1 MISGNS
7 KPSDWTQ
14 VAGLVLR
21 GKQMSD
27 LTGHVVAVT
36 GGARGMGRAMVKG
49 FLAKGAKV
57 VAMDLSW
64 DPTGFS
70 GDNDNAFLSELQD
83 RQEDVLI
90 STVDISDATQV
101 EKSYQAT
108 LEKFGTVDVLV
119 NNAGLRQRNLFPPTG
134 KITTL
139 ETEDSDWEKM
149 FAVGVFGTLKVT
161 RQFIKP
167 MLEKQSGSIV
177 SVISG
182 GAMHTA
188 LGGAYVAQRS
198 SSREMPYQSA
208 KAATMTMMFYLADEV
223 QESNVAVNILIPGN
237 ARTTGY
243 DEQNDAR
250 RAEGQTGNRPG
261 RISMLPEHIVPITMF
276 LANQDANTGLTG
288 RCFDVPTWNMEHG
301 LGGPEA
307 WRDPDANRA

>member
-1 MISGNS
+1 
-7 KPSDWTQ
+7 
-14 VAGLVLR
+14 
-21 GKQMSD
+21 MSD
-27 LTGHVVAVT
+27 LTGRVVAIT
-36 GGARGMGRAMVKG
+36 GGARGMGRAMVRG
-49 FLAKGAKV
+49 FLDQGAKV

-70 GDNDNAFLSELQD
+70 GDNDTAFLNELQERSD
-83 RQEDVLI
+83 DVLI
-90 STVDISDATQV
+90 STVDISNTKMVQDA
-101 EKSYQAT
+101 YQTT
-108 LEKFGTVDVLV
+108 LEKFGSVDVLV

-149 FAVGVFGTLKVT
+149 FGVGVFGTLKVT

-167 MLEKQSGSIV
+167 MLENQSGSIIT
-177 SVISG
+177 VISG
-182 GAMHTA
+182 GAMHTS

-208 KAATMTMMFYLADEV
+208 KAATLTMMYYLADEV
-223 QESNVAVNILIPGN
+223 QEDNVAVNILIPGN

-250 RAEGQTGNRPG
+250 RESDQAGNRPG

-276 LANQDANTGLTG
+276 LAEQDANTGLTG

-301 LGGPEA
+301 LGGPET